1 MFCNECGHENGEI
14 SKFCSE
20 CGKGLTTVKD
30 NNKNEE
36 LPIKKKSKKRLI
48 ISLILSLVVI
58 VGGVIAF
65 LYYKKTQ
72 EEKRVQEYVGEMAVN
87 AFNMYTETISNAMV
101 ISSYSEQ
108 WDDAIDDGR
117 DFNVALANL
126 KNTYEEKGLLQ
137 DLVDGQ
143 TEIQESMK
151 YLQDVPEGYEDAYD
165 VLKEMY
171 TVYVE
176 FSNQAQSPT
185 GSLLTFN
192 NKTND
197 LFSEFNTLFEE
208 FLITMPADVKEEY
221 ETYVEKYE
229 NEEDADI

>member
-1 MFCNECGHENGEI
+1 
-14 SKFCSE
+14 
-20 CGKGLTTVKD
+20 
-30 NNKNEE
+30 
-36 LPIKKKSKKRLI
+36 
-48 ISLILSLVVI
+48 
-58 VGGVIAF
+58 
-65 LYYKKTQ
+65 
-72 EEKRVQEYVGEMAVN
+72 
-87 AFNMYTETISNAMV
+87 
-101 ISSYSEQ
+101 
-108 WDDAIDDGR
+108 
-117 DFNVALANL
+117 
-126 KNTYEEKGLLQ
+126 
-137 DLVDGQ
+137 
-143 TEIQESMK
+143 MK
-151 YLQDVPEGYEDAYD
+151 YLQDIPEGYEDAYD